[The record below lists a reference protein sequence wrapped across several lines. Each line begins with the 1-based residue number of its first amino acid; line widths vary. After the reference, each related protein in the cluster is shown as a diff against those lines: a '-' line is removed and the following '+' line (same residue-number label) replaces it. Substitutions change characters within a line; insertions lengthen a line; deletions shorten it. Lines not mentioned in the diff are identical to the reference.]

1 MGLDR
6 LTDSQKDR
14 KSDRQTFDIMLM
26 TEIFTRYLYTYPQIQ
41 NFKFL

>member
-26 TEIFTRYLYTYPQIQ
+26 TEIFTIYLST
-41 NFKFL
+41 NSEL